1 MTKKIKITAK
11 DIIVP
16 AGVPKDK
23 RKTYIANYL
32 AVTKNTGRFFL
43 FACDQKIE
51 HLHKDFYGTNIHPEA
66 NNPEHIFKI
75 AQKGEIGALA
85 AHLGL
90 IARYAQQ
97 YDNINYIVKLNG
109 KTPLSAYPGP
119 QARQATPGAAPD
131 PISRQLWKVDD
142 VAFMAH
148 NAQLPIAGVGYT
160 IYLGSEHESLMLQQA
175 AQIIYN
181 AHQQGLLAILWI
193 YPRGKA
199 IKNDTDGMLLAGVCG
214 VATSLGADVVK
225 IKPPQADAALSS
237 AQWLQIANQAAG
249 NTKVICAGG
258 PVINV
263 KDFLAQLYTQLHI
276 GSTAGCA
283 TGRNI
288 FQHSQKEAIA
298 LTRAIA
304 ALIYDN
310 SEVAQA
316 IKLFRG

>member
-1 MTKKIKITAK
+1 MAHKIKITAK
-11 DIIVP
+11 EIIVP
-16 AGVPKDK
+16 ADVPKDK
-23 RKTYIANYL
+23 QKTYIANYL
-32 AVTKNTGRFFL
+32 AVTKNTGKFFL

-51 HLHKDFYGTNIHPEA
+51 HLNKDFYGTNIHPDA
-66 NNPEHIFKI
+66 GNPTHIFKI

-85 AHLGL
+85 AHPGL

-97 YDNINYIVKLNG
+97 YDGINYIAKLNG
-109 KTPLSAYPGP
+109 KTPLLSTK
-119 QARQATPGAAPD
+119 RHD
-131 PISRQLWKVDD
+131 PISKQLWWVDD
-142 VAFMAH
+142 VVKMSEQ
-148 NAQLPIAGVGYT
+148 AQLPIAGVGYT
-160 IYLGSEHESLMLQQA
+160 IYLGSEHESLMLEQA
-175 AQIIYN
+175 AQIIYH
-181 AHQQGLLAILWI
+181 AHQHGKLAILWN

-199 IKNDTDGMLLAGVCG
+199 ITKDTQGMLLAGACG

-225 IKPPQADAALSS
+225 IKPPEADADLSS
-237 AQWLQIANQAAG
+237 AEWLQVASKAAG

-258 PVINV
+258 PVMNV

-276 GSTAGCA
+276 GSTSGCA

-288 FQHSQKEAIA
+288 FQHSLKEAVA

-316 IKLFRG
+316 LKLFRG